1 MDGMQSSSKS
11 FNKNQWIK
19 DVTPNEEIASLFLIA
34 ASSQQQAKN
43 GPFWRLELKDVT
55 GTIEARIWSPMSL
68 EYPKIP
74 TGIIAYVKGRS
85 ESYREQL
92 QINIIELHIIDENE
106 LLTID
111 IGMFLPASVR
121 SSQDMFSELEAICNK
136 EFTHK
141 PWHRFVFS
149 ILNDPEVKPKL
160 LVAPA
165 AKGVHHA
172 WVGGLL
178 EHILSVVKVSLLI
191 CNHYSC
197 LDRQTLLAGAIFHDI
212 GKLWE
217 LSGGLDNDYTDEG
230 RLIGHI
236 NISLEKF
243 QSYLIESGLEEG
255 LAMHFKHL
263 VLSHHGLYEF
273 ASPRLPQ
280 TAEAFAL
287 HYIDNLDAK
296 IAQSI
301 TALQDISSGETGW
314 SSYQKT
320 LERQLYQAIKT
331 PLESNKLEDQ
341 SIKQKVSQ
349 CSLL

>member
-1 MDGMQSSSKS
+1 MHSVKDFYDK
-11 FNKNQWIK
+11 QWVK
-19 DVTPNEEIASLFLIA
+19 DLTFCSDVCSIFLVA
-34 ASSQQQAKN
+34 GVSQQQARN
-43 GPFWRLELKDVT
+43 GPFWRMELKDNT
-55 GTIEARIWSPMSL
+55 GCIEGRIWSPSSQQ
-68 EYPKIP
+68 YSVIPNGKIIEVI
-74 TGIIAYVKGRS
+74 GKV
-85 ESYREQL
+85 ENFREQL
-92 QINIIELHIIDENE
+92 QLNISQIKILEDDEIAH
-106 LLTID
+106 ID
-111 IGMFLPASVR
+111 IGMFLPSSSR
-121 SSQDMFSELEAICNK
+121 SSQEMFQELEALCNK

-141 PWHRFVFS
+141 PWNRFTLGVLHDS
-149 ILNDPEVKPKL
+149 EVKARL
-160 LVAPA
+160 MVAPA

-178 EHILSVVKVSLLI
+178 EHILSVAKLALLVSDQ
-191 CNHYSC
+191 YPS
-197 LDRQTLLAGAIFHDI
+197 LDRQTLLAGALFHDL

-243 QSYLIESGLEEG
+243 QKYIDMAELEEG

-263 VLSHHGLYEF
+263 VLSHHGFYEY

-296 IAQSI
+296 ITQVT
-301 TALQDISSGETGW
+301 TALKDIPLGDTTW
-314 SSYQKT
+314 SPYQKT
-320 LERQLYQAIKT
+320 LERSLYQAART
-331 PLESNKLEDQ
+331 PNGDSSDNEQRKLQEQ
-341 SIKQKVSQ
+341 VKQ